1 MLNYRLYDLRYGFTT
16 IMLRVLRCAMIGGCR
31 KPA

>member
-16 IMLRVLRCAMIGGCR
+16 TALRYLSCFLAGTGCR
-31 KPA
+31 HA

>member
-16 IMLRVLRCAMIGGCR
+16 MILRLISCAMTGGCR

>member
-16 IMLRVLRCAMIGGCR
+16 MMLRLIACIASGGCR
-31 KPA
+31 KPV